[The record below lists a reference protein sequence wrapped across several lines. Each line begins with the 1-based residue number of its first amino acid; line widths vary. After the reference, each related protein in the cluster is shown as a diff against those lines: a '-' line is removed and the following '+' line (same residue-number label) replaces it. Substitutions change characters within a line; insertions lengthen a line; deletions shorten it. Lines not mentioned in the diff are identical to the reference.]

1 MMTQLNRKNF
11 LYIGVFAGILFWGCV
26 DGNSGGGERVDPIR
40 INDPNA
46 APQPCV
52 NVECPV
58 DQVCVEGEC
67 VAAGQSEPTQH
78 SERDRGVDSQVG
90 APGPDDPIDAL
101 DASAPPPPPQPAG
114 DPWLLSFRGETN
126 ELIKIDTASG
136 RIVPICEF
144 STMDGGYPST
154 TFGKNGVLYG
164 FNGRHSAIDIIDP
177 CTCEV
182 ERVGV
187 TQDAAGTIFEHVPGI
202 TANGM
207 KVEAL
212 YGLSTEDDVLL
223 DIDVNTA
230 ISEIIGPLGVNFR
243 FAGTTWSDEHGGLY
257 AINNLTDQLYDLNIL
272 TGEATPIAQLNVNFA
287 TVGIEYHHYEQALYG
302 CTNMAGGKLYRI
314 NTTNG
319 RSTLVTNLNYGCNN
333 LAAPWF
339 PVPCVDELEFD

>member
-1 MMTQLNRKNF
+1 MMSRLNRRHLLF
-11 LYIGVFAGILFWGCV
+11 IGVCAALLFTGCV
-26 DGNSGGGERVDPIR
+26 DEGGRGGDRVDPIR
-40 INDPNA
+40 IGDPNLN
-46 APQPCV
+46 PQPCM
-52 NVECPV
+52 NAECPV
-58 DQVCVEGEC
+58 GQVCTDGQC
-67 VAAGQSEPTQH
+67 VATGH
-78 SERDRGVDSQVG
+78 SGHGSDGHV
-90 APGPDDPIDAL
+90 APMTDDLIDAL
-101 DASAPPPPPQPAG
+101 DASAPPPPSELTG
-114 DPWLLSFRGETN
+114 DPWLLSFRAETN